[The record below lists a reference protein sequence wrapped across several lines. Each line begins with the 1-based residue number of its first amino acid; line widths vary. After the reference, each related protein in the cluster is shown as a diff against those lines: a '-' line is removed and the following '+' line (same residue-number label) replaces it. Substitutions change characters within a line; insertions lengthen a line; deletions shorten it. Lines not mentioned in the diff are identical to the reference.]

1 MKRVGFIFG
10 GRSGE
15 HEVSLMSA
23 AEVIRAA
30 EKTDFDIVKIG
41 IDKDGKWYLYEG
53 GAEDIACGRWKTS
66 ARPLEISTLPTIID
80 FAFPVLHGPYGEDG
94 TVQGLF
100 EMLGIPYAGCG
111 VLASALCMDKSC
123 AKDIFIKVGL
133 PTCRYKLVFRE
144 KLAGY
149 DGAKAAEILESLG
162 GAAFVKPSN
171 MGSSVGIS
179 KAKNPAE
186 LLKALQVAA
195 EYDRRIIV
203 EEALDVREL
212 ETAVIGN
219 STAQVAEVGEIIAA
233 SEFYDYNSKYS
244 DESGTKLMI
253 PAKIPFEVREEIRDL
268 AAKAYK
274 SLDCAGF
281 ARVDFFIEKNTGK
294 IYINE
299 INTIPGFTRYSMF
312 PMLWNEV
319 GVDFKTLIEKIVELG
334 YERYNDKNNR

>member
-66 ARPLEISTLPTIID
+66 AKPLEISTLSSIID

-149 DGAKAAEILESLG
+149 DEAKAAEILESLG
-162 GAAFVKPSN
+162 GTVFVKPSN

-179 KAKNPAE
+179 KAKDPAG
-186 LLKALQVAA
+186 LLKALKVAA

-203 EEALDVREL
+203 EEALNAREL
-212 ETAVIGN
+212 ETAVMGN
-219 STAQVAEVGEIIAA
+219 SEIEVAEVGEIVAA
-233 SEFYDYNSKYS
+233 SEFYDYEAKYS

-253 PAKIPFEVREEIRDL
+253 PAKIPFEVREEIRNL

-281 ARVDFFIEKNTGK
+281 ARVDFFMEKTTGR

-299 INTIPGFTRYSMF
+299 INTIPGFTRHSMIT
-312 PMLWNEV
+312 MLWNAA
-319 GVDFKTLIEKIVELG
+319 GVDFPTLIEKIVELG